1 MINVGVTAAGF
12 VRDSLETILTKFTD
26 RAKLIFGSDIDLSPS
41 TKDAQLIGVFAEA
54 IDDIAQAL
62 ENVYNG
68 RDPDHA
74 TGQNLTATCRLNGVN
89 KNIGSYAVVNVSALV
104 LLNATVPAG
113 TQVADATN
121 GAVYAFQTEVFG
133 TGSPVLVSC
142 LATTMGVTSLAGD
155 VTVIVQPTYGLVSV
169 TNPAPSTAA
178 AAVEGDEALRLR
190 RNASTAS
197 PTQALVDSVRA
208 GILAVST
215 IGKMRLWEND
225 TSVQAN
231 AKPGDHALPQHSI
244 TAVVTSGSATDIGTA
259 IFRRKS
265 LGCSTVGDQVVQ
277 VSDSAGNAQPIRYYV
292 ATPVRL
298 FVKLTY
304 RERLGQGFGTGGGED
319 AVKAA
324 LVAWVTAYQQP
335 GADAVISFFTPP
347 ALASVP
353 GLDGLP
359 SIMLEGLETGRAVDA
374 TTAADLATAF
384 NEIVTLAADD
394 IAMVALT

>member
-26 RAKLIFGSDIDLSPS
+26 RAKLIFGSDVDLSPS
-41 TKDAQLIGVFAEA
+41 TKDAQFIGVFAEA
-54 IDDIAQAL
+54 VDDVAQII

-113 TQVADATN
+113 TQVADAAN
-121 GAVYAFQTEVFG
+121 GAVYAFQTEVIG

-169 TNPAPSTAA
+169 TNPASSTAA
-178 AAVEGDEALRLR
+178 APVESDEALRLR

-208 GILAVST
+208 GVLAIPT

-225 TSVQAN
+225 TGIQAN
-231 AKPGDHALPQHSI
+231 AKIGDAALPQHSI
-244 TAVVTSGSATDIGTA
+244 TAVVVSGSATDIATA
-259 IFRRKS
+259 IYRRKS

-304 RERLGQGFGTGGGED
+304 RERPGQGFGTGGGED

-324 LVAWVTAYQQP
+324 LAAWVATYQQP
-335 GADAVISFFTPP
+335 GADAVLSFLNPP

-359 SIMLEGLETGRAVDA
+359 SIMIEGFELGRAADA
-374 TTAADLATAF
+374 THAVDLATAF
-384 NEIVTLAADD
+384 NEIVTLDVGD
-394 IAMVALT
+394 ITMVALT